1 MKTDYEKAKADLSRR
16 NEKVKLLSDV
26 LNEHLPDQFEVDRL
40 IFAMMELSDF
50 MNEQNSLRA
59 DTLLTRI
66 RDIEKILNK
75 SGDAKA
81 ISNFSSISDNILT
94 ATILAGRISESMSLI
109 YQMSNDLSEITAL

>member
-26 LNEHLPDQFEVDRL
+26 LNEYLPDQFEVDHL

-59 DTLLTRI
+59 DNLLSEI
-66 RDIEKILNK
+66 RNIEEILNK

-81 ISNFSSISDNILT
+81 ISNFKGISDSILT
-94 ATILAGRISESMSLI
+94 ATIFAGRHSESMSMI
-109 YQMSNDLSEITAL
+109 YQMSNDLSEITSL